1 MQIDGRNLQFG
12 KQNAARSGNHG
23 MEKSHEGKMQQKA
36 GSVEKGTVETS
47 GVDIHISRDGLELSQ
62 EKEDRELTLAK
73 EREEKAL
80 AKAREEQMEALAK
93 AREEEHLRQ
102 IGKEQAENSDKAA
115 EAFKD
120 MAKIMEIARRISNGD
135 IVPALDEKK
144 LMEFDADLYQMA
156 KAAALINA
164 DKEHKK
170 YDSLYEEKKDSDDRE
185 KLRGLERESADNVD
199 MGAVEDS
206 SSTEGTAAEA
216 VL

>member
-12 KQNAARSGNHG
+12 KQNTAKSGNHG
-23 MEKSHEGKMQQKA
+23 MEKSLERKMQQRADNVDREAA
-36 GSVEKGTVETS
+36 GTA
-47 GVDIHISRDGLELSQ
+47 GVDIHISQDGLELSQ
-62 EKEDRELTLAK
+62 GKEERELTLAE
-73 EREEKAL
+73 EREAKAL
-80 AKAREEQMEALAK
+80 AKAREEQAEALAK

-156 KAAALINA
+156 KAAAILNA
-164 DKEHKK
+164 DKERKK
-170 YDSLYEEKKDSDDRE
+170 YDSLFEEKKDSDDRE
-185 KLRGLERESADNVD
+185 KLRGLEEESMDSLD
-199 MGAVEDS
+199 METEQDS
-206 SSTEGTAAEA
+206 SSAEGTTVEA
-216 VL
+216 GL